1 MDTTH
6 TQFTQAAVHFL
17 RWNLERIT
25 VCLGELTEQEVWQR
39 PNGSSNSVGNQL
51 LHLSGNIR
59 QWIHNGIGQLPDVR
73 ERDTEFAATNG
84 PTGQELLAELAEVI
98 GTAVAIIEQ
107 QEASSLHPE
116 RPVQAYVH
124 DGNYIILHVVEHFSY
139 HTGQIIF
146 WTKLLRDRDLHLYGT
161 ENLNQTN

>member
-25 VCLGELTEQEVWQR
+25 VCLDELTEREVWQR
-39 PNGSSNSVGNQL
+39 PNDHSNSVGNQL
-51 LHLSGNIR
+51 LHLCGNMR

-73 ERDTEFAATNG
+73 QRDSEFTATGGLTKQQLLTELRET
-84 PTGQELLAELAEVI
+84 I
-98 GTAVAIIEQ
+98 STAVAIIEQ
-107 QEASSLHPE
+107 QDAASLRPE

-124 DGNYIILHVVEHFSY
+124 DGNFIILHVVEHLSY

-146 WTKLLRDRDLHLYGT
+146 WTKLLRDKDLNLYGGD
-161 ENLNQTN
+161 NLNQTN

>member
-6 TQFTQAAVHFL
+6 IQFTRSAVHFL

-25 VCLGELTEQEVWQR
+25 VCLDEITDREVWQR
-39 PNGSSNSVGNQL
+39 PNVNSNSVGNQL

-73 ERDTEFAATNG
+73 HRDTEFAATG
-84 PTGQELLAELAEVI
+84 GSTKQQLLTELGEVI

-107 QEASSLHPE
+107 QDAASLLPE

-124 DGNYIILHVVEHFSY
+124 DGNFIILHVVEHLSY

-146 WTKLLRDRDLHLYGT
+146 WTKLLRNKDLNLYGK
-161 ENLNQTN
+161 EDLNQTN